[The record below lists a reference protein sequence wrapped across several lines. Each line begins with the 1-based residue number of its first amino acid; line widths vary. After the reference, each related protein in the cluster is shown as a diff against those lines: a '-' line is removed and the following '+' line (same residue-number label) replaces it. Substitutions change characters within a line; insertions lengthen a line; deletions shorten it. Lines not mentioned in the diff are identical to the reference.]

1 MNIKLDY
8 CKCIRMFETA
18 HLRSDFRKNTSL
30 PGART
35 HKSITLVKRKNSKC
49 TFLIINKF
57 QFLNSGRLGCASSN
71 PQLVSILAIINWA
84 KYLEYLGY
92 TTLSLPCLG
101 TYLGVVAKMKSSI
114 SGKTKKNTRNYAKS
128 HLMTTRPNRYS
139 CNIRKKIVGLFFR
152 FRYFSLCPFFFY

>member
-1 MNIKLDY
+1 MRGSPYWNMYMK
-8 CKCIRMFETA
+8 A

-101 TYLGVVAKMKSSI
+101 TYLGVVAKMKRSI
-114 SGKTKKNTRNYAKS
+114 SGKTKKKYQKLCQITLDEDKALS
-128 HLMTTRPNRYS
+128 IFLQYS
-139 CNIRKKIVGLFFR
+139 KKVVGVFFR
-152 FRYFSLCPFFFY
+152 FRYFSLRPFFFY